1 MKTNYALLS
10 SWSFKPRSTAL
21 LDMFAGWAIFL
32 FAWAAAAN
40 EQVKHAAKA
49 TYPQVAE
56 SACPMQVVSIPGKA
70 GNQVP
75 VVIRQPPGS
84 GPFPAIL
91 LLHGGLSPY
100 PVGRLKDE
108 SLTRP
113 NYTRFLAAGFVI
125 AVPTFRSREENP
137 QTRDAL
143 DDCLAVVD
151 YVKKLPVVDP
161 KSVVVLGGSGGGSL
175 ALELAGESDLC
186 AIVAGKPA
194 SVLFTG
200 LMVRG
205 MSDRGPAFQ
214 DVMRNPNQHFTPELQ
229 KFTQAKIKQIHCPV
243 LIVHGDLHPLKTIN
257 QEIIVPELKAANKAV
272 EYIEYGGQAHGFWWG
287 AADGAVGQKV
297 FDDAMRFIKPTLKTQ
312 AVPVDESLI
321 TRVPAGRDRE
331 EKGAAKEGGK
341 RDGKRNKKA
350 P

>member
-1 MKTNYALLS
+1 MKAIHLCLIVTLL
-10 SWSFKPRSTAL
+10 F
-21 LDMFAGWAIFL
+21 GCFL
-32 FAWAAAAN
+32 SDAFG
-40 EQVKHAAKA
+40 QDTRGQKTQA
-49 TYPQVAE
+49 TFPEVSQQ
-56 SACPMQVVSIPGKA
+56 ACPVKVVSIAGKA
-70 GNQVP
+70 CNEVTA
-75 VVIRQPPGS
+75 VVRQPPGN
-84 GPFPAIL
+84 GPFPAIV

-100 PVGRLKDE
+100 RLDTLKDE

-113 NYTRFLAAGFVI
+113 NYVRFLAAGFVI

-161 KSVVVLGGSGGGSL
+161 NSVAVLGGSGGGSL
-175 ALELAGESDLC
+175 AMELAGETDLC
-186 AIVAGKPA
+186 AIVAGEPA
-194 SVLFTG
+194 TVLFTG

-214 DVMRNPNQHFTPELQ
+214 ERMKNPKQHLTPEMQ

-243 LIVHGDLHPLKTIN
+243 LIVHGDIHPLKIIN
-257 QEIIVPELKAANKAV
+257 TEVIVPEMKAANKTI
-272 EYIEYGGQAHGFWWG
+272 EYIEYPGQAHGFWWG

-312 AVPVDESLI
+312 PVALDESLI
-321 TRVPAGRDRE
+321 TRVAAGRDGAD
-331 EKGAAKEGGK
+331 KGADGKGG
-341 RDGKRNKKA
+341 RGAGKRNKKES
-350 P
+350 